1 MMLALFQCQA
11 GNLRQPGHAV
21 PVPRL
26 TIAARAGTEAMKGNT
41 MFDGALGAV
50 MAIGVFVLVIA
61 LIYAVLHI
69 RHHDMLPDRETGG
82 PNTDARA
89 QRDNLKYQ
97 AGVGT
102 MATRPHSPRP
112 NDIT

>member
-1 MMLALFQCQA
+1 
-11 GNLRQPGHAV
+11 
-21 PVPRL
+21 
-26 TIAARAGTEAMKGNT
+26 MKGNT

-50 MAIGVFVLVIA
+50 MAIGLFVLVIA
-61 LIYAVLHI
+61 LTYAVLHI
-69 RHHDMLPDRETGG
+69 RSRNKLRDREAGG
-82 PNTDARA
+82 LYTDTRA

-102 MATRPHSPRP
+102 IAARPHSPRP